1 MQISAQLA
9 KEGIQYKQSLAGTGA
24 SAGAAA
30 GCNLDERYACDMY
43 IINSDACTVTRICE
57 QGLIVE
63 QKNFHPQEDAI
74 FAV

>member
-30 GCNLDERYACDMY
+30 GCNLDERYACDM
-43 IINSDACTVTRICE
+43 
-57 QGLIVE
+57 
-63 QKNFHPQEDAI
+63 
-74 FAV
+74 